1 MGFSRHAAQH
11 QKPTLGSRIRGL
23 SGEQHVCL
31 NTTRHGKE
39 RAENHLERRQL
50 VVSKL
55 LKLIKLLQERVDE
68 SQ

>member
-1 MGFSRHAAQH
+1 MR
-11 QKPTLGSRIRGL
+11 RGTRSL
-23 SGEQHVCL
+23 RLVVAYEVCQEQHVCL

>member
-1 MGFSRHAAQH
+1 MSVSVR
-11 QKPTLGSRIRGL
+11 
-23 SGEQHVCL
+23 
-31 NTTRHGKE
+31 TRHGKE

-68 SQ
+68 SQWKSPAQDLSMGPMIR